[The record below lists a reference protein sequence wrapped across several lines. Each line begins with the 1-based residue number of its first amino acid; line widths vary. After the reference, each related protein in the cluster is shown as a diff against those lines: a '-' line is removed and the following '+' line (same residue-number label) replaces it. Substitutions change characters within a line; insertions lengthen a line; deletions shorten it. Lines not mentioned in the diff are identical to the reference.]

1 MNKKFI
7 YSEPRIISNASNEKS
22 ITYCIPND
30 YEEII
35 KHKHIALVDDVINAG
50 SSIIATMN
58 ELLKYQSYIEVVG
71 TPLAIGSFY
80 DRMILNNEIPI
91 KALKRMK
98 TNIWPPRECPLC
110 KAGQP
115 IDNE

>member
-1 MNKKFI
+1 
-7 YSEPRIISNASNEKS
+7 
-22 ITYCIPND
+22 
-30 YEEII
+30 
-35 KHKHIALVDDVINAG
+35 
-50 SSIIATMN
+50 MN
-58 ELLKYQSYIEVVG
+58 ELLKYQSYIKVIG

-80 DRMILNNEIPI
+80 DKMRMEDGIPI

-98 TNIWPPRECPLC
+98 TNIWPPMECPLC